1 VHLHGAGGGVGGEG
15 VLFELVA
22 AELFFQE
29 GFGFGVTGAADPA
42 RPDGDEL
49 AGVVEGA
56 LAVKLR
62 QVLRA
67 LRVAN
72 SKVRRRK

>member
-1 VHLHGAGGGVGGEG
+1 MRGEDDDAVFLPRKTHDEVVHLHGAGGGVGGEG

-42 RPDGDEL
+42 RPDGDKL
-49 AGVVEGA
+49 ARG
-56 LAVKLR
+56 
-62 QVLRA
+62 
-67 LRVAN
+67 N